1 MRVPNMVGLFHG
13 KSHLEMDDLAVP
25 IFQENLHITL
35 TSVVLHPVLA
45 VNSNRNRKHPDFCSV
60 S

>member
-1 MRVPNMVGLFHG
+1 MVGLFHG